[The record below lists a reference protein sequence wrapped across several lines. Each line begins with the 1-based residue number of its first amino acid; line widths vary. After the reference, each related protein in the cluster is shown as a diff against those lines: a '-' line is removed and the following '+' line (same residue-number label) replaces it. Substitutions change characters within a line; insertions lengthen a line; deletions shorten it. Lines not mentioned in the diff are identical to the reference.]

1 MGVPENI
8 DALLVKHDITQE
20 ALARIAG
27 VTLGAVSGWRKGS
40 KPRADAVARI
50 CQHFNITSDDL
61 LSDSYGLAAKEHGRF
76 HDVPVRSDGDATVP
90 LVTLGS
96 VHAGPLSDEGETERS
111 IDVPASVLRGH
122 PHARALIVEGDC
134 MDRVVPDGMAVV
146 YDPDVEPHNGSVV
159 IVETE
164 SYEAVMRRWYR
175 GGDTLLLVADSHANY
190 PDIVLGESDGP
201 IRVVGTVIWA
211 QSAREMD

>member
-27 VTLGAVSGWRKGS
+27 VTPGAVTGWRKGS
-40 KPRADAVARI
+40 KPRGDAVARI
-50 CQHFNITSDDL
+50 CQYFNITSDVL

-76 HDVPVRSDGDATVP
+76 SGLPVRADGDATVP

-96 VHAGPLSDEGETERS
+96 VHAGPFSEEGETERTV
-111 IDVPASVLRGH
+111 DVPASLLRSH
-122 PHARALIVEGDC
+122 PRARALVVEGDC
-134 MDRVVPDGMAVV
+134 MNRVAPDGMAVV
-146 YDPDVEPHNGSVV
+146 YDPDMEPHNGSVA

-164 SYEAVMRRWYR
+164 NYDAVMRRWYR
-175 GGDTLLLVADSHANY
+175 GGDTLMLVADSYGRY
-190 PDIVLGESDGP
+190 PDIVLTEEDGP
-201 IRVVGTVIWA
+201 IRLVGTVVWV
-211 QSAREMD
+211 QSAKEMD